1 MPHLGEARRRR
12 RADAQ
17 AEAAAGGEL
26 RKARLDR
33 RIATAQFVVFGI
45 GDGGCVFLIVAAV
58 MAGDFV
64 GQPCVLGLRLLF
76 REFVDGD

>member
-64 GQPCVLGLRLLF
+64 GQPCVLSLRLLF